1 MTHFSTGNIKNIN
14 FLYNYFNFNK
24 KLNLIYDTYFL
35 KINMAIQVHNSYE
48 MLIHPEGR
56 QHIFLRIANTIYQN
70 MGVAELQTFRTKLK
84 TFESDML
91 ILTSKINRVK
101 TCERNQTK
109 FSIIENG
116 IRIQVPIE
124 MAKSIIAK
132 ELSDNLNQFI
142 EYLNNTCWQV
152 NAMTCEVIRLFNNLK
167 ENDLI
172 RDYTTQMFSNA
183 ELNLSS
189 IIEDVNK
196 FTDQVLLKEQTIRSR
211 ESSINWSVTNKLYQ
225 ALPCLSFIAAVFF
238 CPKWSSTTNDVYHL
252 D

>member
-1 MTHFSTGNIKNIN
+1 
-14 FLYNYFNFNK
+14 
-24 KLNLIYDTYFL
+24 
-35 KINMAIQVHNSYE
+35 MAIQVHNSYE